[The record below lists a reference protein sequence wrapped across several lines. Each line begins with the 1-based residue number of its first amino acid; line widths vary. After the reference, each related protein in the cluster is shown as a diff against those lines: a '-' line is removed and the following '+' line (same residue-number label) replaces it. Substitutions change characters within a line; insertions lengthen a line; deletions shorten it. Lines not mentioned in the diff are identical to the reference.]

1 MAPGRQGWPTIWPRR
16 QLTHLLHE
24 HARDNADQ
32 PPRNEEPCTPQP
44 SLSHIEPGLQYLLAL
59 SVASARSGPP
69 GRMEGRT
76 CACMPCHRYL
86 YLLTAASAAARP
98 CNARLGPPG
107 QHLRMY
113 CVLVGLPNHA
123 AGPAPSLN
131 AVDTPRPTAASGTTE
146 GSLRLSGGAPSNQ
159 VLKADS

>member
-1 MAPGRQGWPTIWPRR
+1 MTRVTFSHPGPVGRSQRVHNSSLKTTTPFHWPLDVKAGQRFGLAR

-44 SLSHIEPGLQYLLAL
+44 CLSHIEPGLQYLLAL

-123 AGPAPSLN
+123 ADPP
-131 AVDTPRPTAASGTTE
+131 PR
-146 GSLRLSGGAPSNQ
+146 
-159 VLKADS
+159 

>member
-1 MAPGRQGWPTIWPRR
+1 M
-16 QLTHLLHE
+16 
-24 HARDNADQ
+24 DNADQ

-44 SLSHIEPGLQYLLAL
+44 CLSHIEPGLQYLLAS

-98 CNARLGPPG
+98 CNARLGAQG

-113 CVLVGLPNHA
+113 CLLVGLPNHA
-123 AGPAPSLN
+123 AGPPPRWMLVTPLAPHPPVGQLKALS
-131 AVDTPRPTAASGTTE
+131 VSPEEPRPIRFSKPIREAARSISTAPYFFGMAV
-146 GSLRLSGGAPSNQ
+146 RPCYWA
-159 VLKADS
+159 VL